1 MPWSLQVTIRLWM
14 MPTCLATSS
23 VQQNIHDFLLCMYF
37 HNRNYPRF
45 VIMRGGRAPLA
56 ETLYSYASVAGP
68 LHRFACHNCR
78 CFLLG
83 VHPSRGEF
91 PWFGTHVSGRD
102 SNPAKSGLRLHR
114 SEIQRLRT
122 FSILP
127 SVAMPPGRSRA
138 ISEALLTLFIGL
150 LSEGFAPGTFASR

>member
-14 MPTCLATSS
+14 MPTCLAPSS
-23 VQQNIHDFLLCMYF
+23 VQQKSHDFLLCMYF
-37 HNRNYPRF
+37 HKRRYPRF
-45 VIMRGGRAPLA
+45 VIMEGRRATIAQNRYL
-56 ETLYSYASVAGP
+56 YASVGSR
-68 LHRFACHNCR
+68 LHRFAFHNCR

-127 SVAMPPGRSRA
+127 SVAMPPGRSGA